1 MMTRRIYLSLGSN
14 LGDRE
19 AHLRAALH
27 ALGGALNI
35 RQVSSLFLTDP
46 VGVTHQPEFANLA
59 LEADTSLEPLELLRE
74 VKRVEHEVGRRPTFR
89 WGPRVVDIDILLYDD
104 LVLETPEL
112 TIPHREMTR
121 RAFVLL
127 PLAEIAP
134 QVVHPIERRTISDLA
149 ADFDGS
155 DGVRPTGDYG
165 ENRSSAN
172 GSPSL

>member
-1 MMTRRIYLSLGSN
+1 LGSN
-14 LGDRE
+14 VGDRE
-19 AHLRAALH
+19 AHLRAALQ
-27 ALGGALNI
+27 ALEGPLTV
-35 RQVSSLFLTDP
+35 RQVSLLFLTDP
-46 VGVTHQPEFANLA
+46 VGVTQQPEFANLA
-59 LEADTSLEPLELLRE
+59 VEAETDLEPLELLRA
-74 VKRVEHEVGRRPTFR
+74 VKRVEHDLGRRPTFR

-127 PLAEIAP
+127 PLAQIAP
-134 QVVHPIERRTISDLA
+134 AVMHPLERRTIADLA
-149 ADFDGS
+149 ETFEGFA
-155 DGVRPTGDYG
+155 GVRPAAGYD